1 MSHSNEL
8 FLRVKIAK
16 SSNEQ
21 TLYADI
27 IICHF
32 EAWKGKCQKVSKMKF
47 RLKNDFLSIKMGRS
61 EMYMV
66 MIYIDISIN

>member
-32 EAWKGKCQKVSKMKF
+32 EAWKRQMSKGF
-47 RLKNDFLSIKMGRS
+47 KNEI
-61 EMYMV
+61 
-66 MIYIDISIN
+66 